1 MEDLDAYQK
10 ISKDFLETSIDF
22 ENLFDKSAT
31 VSKEAR
37 KIGNQLYT
45 QKIHDRNIHK
55 KTLMQYSKSVAF
67 APNNSEDLALAYGNR
82 SALLLHLHQYQ
93 QCLDDINR
101 ALQITNSTKL
111 ISKLHARKQKC
122 LQLMENLNKKKNYE
136 ESIIDSISK
145 ENNHTLKLPTIAPS
159 TVIQSASE
167 AITVKYNE
175 KYGRHL
181 IATRYIKPG
190 EIIIAEKGYVCY
202 PMTCHRYLICS
213 HCLIFA
219 WSGISCESCAF
230 CVYCSESCRKNAWK
244 QYHDIECTLYRY
256 ISCMFSDKENFVP
269 DIIVAI
275 RLFIKAVK
283 KEGIDTI
290 MNEARICNNQVE
302 GLMVNGKLYS
312 NKFRS
317 LINLLNY
324 RQCPKENDLDFN
336 VTIFANALFE
346 YTNFFD
352 SKKDESNLITN
363 EHLLYQLENI
373 IKKLTGIVYV
383 NSFKYQAMICNCESF
398 TQCRNE
404 CEATRGVIL
413 APISSLINHSCN
425 SNVSRM
431 FLPNGKIVM
440 FTVAPVKEGEQLFE
454 SYGPTFMMKKEERQS
469 HLRKC
474 FNFICECEPCK
485 ENWPNNLEFADLDE
499 RQKSMIS
506 IKIMQ
511 EFNYLF
517 PYASKSRLLGNDEL
531 DWEYNEE
538 ILKHAVKL
546 SELTYKYLDSN
557 AQATLY
563 NLPYK
568 FYIDQAYYM
577 VYGEKCIMPHKC

>member
-302 GLMVNGKLYS
+302 GLM
-312 NKFRS
+312 
-317 LINLLNY
+317 
-324 RQCPKENDLDFN
+324 
-336 VTIFANALFE
+336 
-346 YTNFFD
+346 
-352 SKKDESNLITN
+352 
-363 EHLLYQLENI
+363 
-373 IKKLTGIVYV
+373 
-383 NSFKYQAMICNCESF
+383 YQAMICNCESF